1 MRLSRFFITRPI
13 FAAVI
18 AILITV
24 MGGIAYFGLPVSQ
37 YPDIVPPTVTV
48 LATYPGADAETVAS
62 TVAAPRCSY
71 KTALQSQFRV
81 CRRRCS
87 GSGS

>member
-18 AILITV
+18 AVIITIV
-24 MGGIAYFGLPVSQ
+24 GAIAWVSLPVSQ

-48 LATYPGADAETVAS
+48 GGTTSGYCETGSAT
-62 TVAAPRCSY
+62 
-71 KTALQSQFRV
+71 
-81 CRRRCS
+81 
-87 GSGS
+87 

>member
-18 AILITV
+18 AVVITLV
-24 MGGIAYFGLPVSQ
+24 GAIAYMSLPVSQ

-48 LATYPGADAETVAS
+48 
-62 TVAAPRCSY
+62 
-71 KTALQSQFRV
+71 
-81 CRRRCS
+81 
-87 GSGS
+87 